1 MSDFKIIGNANPE
14 IGKEEFYSVDKFLP
28 EVLPFQTGAKTNR
41 VQWEIYILENG
52 KWRKTKENDKSGNIV
67 SYKFLQKSLDR
78 KGIRILARRGEDT
91 GRLDIKTHPAGVP
104 KIDSIE
110 LLDKNGQKPS
120 KPLSYGQTL
129 KARVHCLHMEK
140 RKVSVTLWEDDV
152 NGSGHAQGNEKNIMQ
167 TLSGVV
173 KNGKADIDFLLRPSF
188 AKIAK
193 KDGKEDKIHEYY
205 VTTDFNREKLAS
217 KNVNVNDLETP
228 VAPFK
233 RKVPVQQ
240 RSHPAAPVKQPV
252 QPKTNTPAANA
263 PAKKEKGEITN
274 VHLTDT
280 DGRAITG
287 TFKQKQ
293 IKVWIDSKG
302 LIGKEIRL
310 KLYDEDDAWN
320 DLLFDQKFT
329 IQSNIYSVVVP
340 LNEIPRS
347 RGGDN
352 ILEGDEQE
360 VFAYVEVIETGKNK
374 HSKKV
379 DVDVKVF
386 RPDENKIVNA
396 VMKFF
401 EPKAE
406 DKKKDEKGECE
417 RCKKLDKDELKLIF
431 TDANDSILTDV
442 VNAFNDGAELFEIN
456 TCLRKAHFFAQV
468 LKEVGTNL
476 KLKKPEG
483 MNYSA
488 GALKDGYWYSEGT
501 NWIKGNAIT
510 GEPGYFQNGTK
521 KNFCNLSYFRT
532 NKNIADLYGRKDLNR
547 YSDNGIQKANED
559 MLANYAYSD
568 KFGNKGPETGDGS
581 KYRGKGLIQLTWKEN
596 YEKVYEKIK
605 RVDANVN
612 IVSNPEKI
620 LTDIR
625 YAVFSAMGF
634 WQLKNINSVIGN
646 DLNES
651 IANLVTAKVNPN
663 DDADSKKK
671 RRENYKNITKG
682 IFKVDECKNNKA
694 AGKEVDGQ
702 SEYYAY
708 KSGKIK
714 LINGTVKK
722 HAYYVEKE
730 EGKFKLLYVL
740 DENQYG
746 MVKIPS
752 SGDGFGRY
760 SGVDAGGVSGGE
772 TVGQGDHFLLPK
784 TAAALFGIINEVHQK
799 GWEIKLGDMS
809 SENGSDPWGAGYDH
823 HAGHGHLGT
832 RKGLDCDFRY
842 LNTSGKSYQG
852 NNTNSL
858 FDKEKNKSFLS
869 FAYTYGFRKNYCANP
884 VTVFGNAIPG
894 VTHDSGHA
902 DHGHIGLSN
911 LDMEEVTSLNVIKI

>member
-28 EVLPFQTGAKTNR
+28 EGLPFQTAAKTNR
-41 VQWEIYILENG
+41 VEWEIYILENG

-78 KGIRILARRGEDT
+78 KGIRILARRGEDI
-91 GRLDIKTHPAGVP
+91 GRLDIKTRPAGVP

-110 LLDKNGQKPS
+110 LLDKNGQKPA

-167 TLSGVV
+167 TLTGVV

-347 RGGDN
+347 KGGDN

-360 VFAYVEVIETGKNK
+360 VFAYVEVIETGKHK

-386 RPDENKIVNA
+386 KPDENEVVNA

-406 DKKKDEKGECE
+406 DKKKEGPCICKDYDLIWGNKVSCDFRQKVVEICKELWGEKRKKEMANGLMAVMKVETSSSFKAHQIMGKDLQDVNSIEKDDFFLYKKDGTKTSRAVGLIQFTQVALVQIGEFTNGSGFDKLHEVKLKFAKMGEIEQLDYVKTYFELAKDKIKTPEDIYLHVFAPTGVGQKDDFVLYTKGTEKYSQNKSIDEE
-417 RCKKLDKDELKLIF
+417 
-431 TDANDSILTDV
+431 ND
-442 VNAFNDGAELFEIN
+442 NDGKIQRSEILGRYKTSFN
-456 TCLRKAHFFAQV
+456 EGK
-468 LKEVGTNL
+468 TN
-476 KLKKPEG
+476 
-483 MNYSA
+483 
-488 GALKDGYWYSEGT
+488 
-501 NWIKGNAIT
+501 
-510 GEPGYFQNGTK
+510 
-521 KNFCNLSYFRT
+521 
-532 NKNIADLYGRKDLNR
+532 
-547 YSDNGIQKANED
+547 KANEFTCAIKPISVKPIN
-559 MLANYAYSD
+559 ANAKDIVTYRIYSD
-568 KFGNKGPETGDGS
+568 GKIEKHIPKKIKEDLKNKYKYVYHSKDNVEHLLGVFNFKLTTEMNKGNKAGKNEVELVDIREFKGYSSSTIKLKFLTINSDSKRFYINPDCYAGLLGAMASMNVDYLGFNGFSNYEAKSTGGSSSHRNGEKGDLRYLSKKQKGEPTILQDSHFDVDVQNNFNDSLYKFGWG
-581 KYRGKGLIQLTWKEN
+581 RL
-596 YEKVYEKIK
+596 EKMY
-605 RVDANVN
+605 
-612 IVSNPEKI
+612 
-620 LTDIR
+620 
-625 YAVFSAMGF
+625 
-634 WQLKNINSVIGN
+634 
-646 DLNES
+646 
-651 IANLVTAKVNPN
+651 
-663 DDADSKKK
+663 
-671 RRENYKNITKG
+671 
-682 IFKVDECKNNKA
+682 
-694 AGKEVDGQ
+694 
-702 SEYYAY
+702 SEYFTHNK
-708 KSGKIK
+708 KSDY
-714 LINGTVKK
+714 LLNHTK
-722 HAYYVEKE
+722 H
-730 EGKFKLLYVL
+730 
-740 DENQYG
+740 
-746 MVKIPS
+746 M
-752 SGDGFGRY
+752 
-760 SGVDAGGVSGGE
+760 
-772 TVGQGDHFLLPK
+772 
-784 TAAALFGIINEVHQK
+784 
-799 GWEIKLGDMS
+799 
-809 SENGSDPWGAGYDH
+809 
-823 HAGHGHLGT
+823 
-832 RKGLDCDFRY
+832 RKD
-842 LNTSGKSYQG
+842 
-852 NNTNSL
+852 
-858 FDKEKNKSFLS
+858 
-869 FAYTYGFRKNYCANP
+869 
-884 VTVFGNAIPG
+884 
-894 VTHDSGHA
+894 
-902 DHGHIGLSN
+902 
-911 LDMEEVTSLNVIKI
+911 